1 MSHHSLADA
10 ARLASSTVLPQ
21 VPTSKRLIALL
32 VQLSVAA
39 LLLSLLLL
47 VTQQARGGEV
57 RVVQEH
63 IASDDAGTGFPFE
76 EVPHPSKNDAASTA
90 TAIFQVLEGELDP
103 NAGGLECLNDG
114 RLPKEEDAPR
124 NNLFF
129 RAGSDGGLVLVD
141 LGKSLPIAEVHT
153 YSWHAAERAPQV
165 YNLYAAGESTPN
177 LDLHPSRTALASAQP
192 PSGWRLVAKI
202 DTRPGSDPA
211 GWGGQYG
218 VAIQDNSGLLGEFRY
233 LLLDIHATETQN
245 PFGNTFYSELD
256 VVQKDGPTP
265 EFVGGD
271 APSTPRIRETIDIA
285 DGKYHVVIDTTE
297 TPDLKEWAH
306 SELVPIAT
314 EWYPKL
320 AELLPSE
327 GYEAPKRWSI
337 TFKAGMPGVADTGG
351 TRIRCAADWFRAN
364 LQGEARGAVF
374 HEMVHVIQ
382 QYGRSRPAQGSGQGT
397 RRGRPAPG
405 WLVEGLTDYWR
416 WYHFEPGSHGADI
429 RPGAAS
435 RARYDASYRVTAN
448 FIHWAGEQTGLK
460 AALAVKLNATI
471 REGRYTDRFWEELAG
486 KPIADLAREW
496 KASLEA
502 NSGTSTTSAA
512 PAAPAP
518 APK

>member
-1 MSHHSLADA
+1 M
-10 ARLASSTVLPQ
+10 
-21 VPTSKRLIALL
+21 
-32 VQLSVAA
+32 
-39 LLLSLLLL
+39 
-47 VTQQARGGEV
+47 
-57 RVVQEH
+57 
-63 IASDDAGTGFPFE
+63 SDDAGPGFTFDKIPR
-76 EVPHPSKNDAASTA
+76 PSKNDAATAPNA
-90 TAIFQVLEGELDP
+90 TAANFQVLEGELDA

-124 NNLFF
+124 SNLFF

-141 LGKSLPIAEVHT
+141 LGKSLPIEEVHT

-165 YNLYAAGESTPN
+165 YNLYAAGESITN
-177 LDLHPSRTALASAQP
+177 LNLHPSRTALASAATARP
-192 PSGWRLVAKI
+192 PTGWRLLAKV
-202 DTRPGSDPA
+202 DTRPGPDPSA
-211 GWGGQYG
+211 WGGQYG
-218 VAIQDNSGLLGEFRY
+218 VAIRDDSGLLGEFRY

-256 VVQKDGPTP
+256 VVLKDGPSP

-285 DGKYHVVIDTTE
+285 TGKYQVAIDTTE
-297 TPDLKEWAH
+297 TPDLKDWAH
-306 SELVPIAT
+306 QELVPIAT
-314 EWYPKL
+314 QWYPKL
-320 AELLPSE
+320 VELLPSE

-351 TRIRCAADWFRAN
+351 TRIRCAADWFRGN
-364 LQGEARGAVF
+364 LKGEARGAVF

-382 QYGRSRPAQGSGQGT
+382 QYGRSRPSQGNSPGP

-416 WYHFEPGSHGADI
+416 WYHFEPDSHGADI
-429 RPGAAS
+429 RPGSAS

-448 FIHWAGEQTGLK
+448 FIHWVGEHTGQK
-460 AALAVKLNATI
+460 ATLAVKLNAAI
-471 REGRYTDRFWEELAG
+471 REGRYSERFWEDEDIAG
-486 KPIADLAREW
+486 KPVTDLARDW

-502 NSGTSTTSAA
+502 TNGSSTSTTTSAP
-512 PAAPAP
+512 PAAKAEAEAGANP